1 MIYAVRLM
9 TRGIGQAW
17 EHTWRASEDRVG
29 VRLKS
34 DPYAVSR
41 TG

>member
-17 EHTWRASEDRVG
+17 EHTWRATISS
-29 VRLKS
+29 K
-34 DPYAVSR
+34 